1 MRALYFVLTS
11 AILISALSGMTRA
24 SEFPVT
30 VVSCGRPHT
39 YEAAPKRAVVH
50 DLNMAEIMFALEL
63 QSRMA
68 GLTGIT
74 GWYKTTPEFD
84 AARGDLPELA
94 SKNPTV
100 ENILSADPDF
110 FFSGWYYGMNPGG
123 EVTPETLAAF
133 DIPVYV
139 LTESCVHLDKNRPG
153 VSLETLYRDVR
164 NIAAIFGVAERA
176 DALIASWKARVARIE
191 TVTNDRKAVRVFL
204 YDSGDEKPFTA
215 GRFAMPT
222 ALIEAAGGVNI
233 MQDVETSWGS
243 VAWESVGDRNPEF
256 IILLDYGDGGQ
267 GLIDFL
273 EAHPLMSET
282 DAVKH
287 RRYLPLKYGEITPG
301 PANIQAIEKLAKAYD
316 SNGF

>member
-1 MRALYFVLTS
+1 MRGLSFVLAS
-11 AILISALSGMTRA
+11 AISISALSNISRA
-24 SEFPVT
+24 SDFPVT
-30 VVSCGRPHT
+30 VESCGVPIT
-39 YEAAPKRAVVH
+39 FEAAPQRAVVH

-63 QSRMA
+63 QPHLV

-94 SKNPTV
+94 AKNPTI
-100 ENILSADPDF
+100 ENLLSADPDF
-110 FFSGWYYGMNPGG
+110 FFAGWYYGMNPGG
-123 EVTPETLAAF
+123 EVTPDSLAAF
-133 DIPVYV
+133 NIPVYI
-139 LTESCVHLDKNRPG
+139 LTESCIHLDKNRPD
-153 VSLETLYRDVR
+153 VSLETLYGDVR
-164 NIAAIFGVAERA
+164 NIGLIFGIAEKA
-176 DALIASWKARVARIE
+176 EALIEKWKARVAGVRAAASKQE
-191 TVTNDRKAVRVFL
+191 TVRVFL
-204 YDSGDEKPFTA
+204 YNSGDEKPFTA

-233 MQDVETSWGS
+233 MQDIETSWGT
-243 VAWESVGDRNPEF
+243 VGWESVGDRNPEF

-301 PANIQAIEKLAKAYD
+301 PANILAIEKLAKAYH

>member
-30 VVSCGRPHT
+30 VESCGRPHT

-110 FFSGWYYGMNPGG
+110 FFAGWYYGMNPGG
-123 EVTPETLAAF
+123 EVTTETLAAF

-164 NIAAIFGVAERA
+164 NIASIFGVAERA
-176 DALIASWKARVARIE
+176 DALIEGWKARVARIE